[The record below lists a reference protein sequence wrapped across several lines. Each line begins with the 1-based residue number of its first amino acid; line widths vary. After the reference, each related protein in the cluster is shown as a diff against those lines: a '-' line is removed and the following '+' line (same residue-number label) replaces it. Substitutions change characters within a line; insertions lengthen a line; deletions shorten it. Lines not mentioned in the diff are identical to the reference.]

1 MDLEHAS
8 PMRPFLLPTTPSK
21 IMVSKVAICLKETK
35 YVIMS
40 LLKKIGANAP

>member
-35 YVIMS
+35 YVIMYS
-40 LLKKIGANAP
+40 QKIGANAP